1 MSSNSITSK
10 IFGKEAKRPS
20 APSPTPSIS
29 KETAKRPGLPTPVPS
44 HSLGD
49 DLHMAASHIA
59 TAVGFGGKP
68 TAHKRPEM
76 PPTPSTPSH
85 PSPSRGR
92 DSTGSRDSYF
102 GEEPIT
108 LSSDDICKLPVTN
121 PEVLDTHLHAAG
133 FSAESTKQLEVLAS
147 SHYSEFSASLSS
159 WSSTTIEEAT
169 RRVSMHTTGCHEIAE
184 LQRQV
189 IAKMEAHCSA
199 GKVEI
204 ETLVRYENILR
215 NVAVLVKKYEQ
226 EIIVLREQVK
236 KGQGDIEKH
245 NEARAQA
252 KIEFEL
258 EIERTRTEE
267 RKRMVTRFS
276 KWVMS
281 MWGMRIEAMTAE
293 FHSMVKKY
301 AVMEE
306 FQKVN
311 WEAVETVTE
320 TETITETE
328 KIKASAT
335 ATITQ
340 TINGSTNGATNGAAH
355 LLNGTAHALTNGV
368 PRPKSSK

>member
-68 TAHKRPEM
+68 TVPKRPEM

-92 DSTGSRDSYF
+92 DSTDSRDSYF

-108 LSSDDICKLPVTN
+108 LSSDDICKLPVTKSES
-121 PEVLDTHLHAAG
+121 PKVLDTHVHPAG
-133 FSAESTKQLEVLAS
+133 FSAESTKQLEILAS

-215 NVAVLVKKYEQ
+215 NVAVLVKKYER
-226 EIIVLREQVK
+226 EIIVLQEQVK
-236 KGQGDIEKH
+236 KGQGEIEKN
-245 NEARAQA
+245 NE
-252 KIEFEL
+252 
-258 EIERTRTEE
+258 
-267 RKRMVTRFS
+267 RFS

-340 TINGSTNGATNGAAH
+340 STNGSTNGAANGAAH
-355 LLNGTAHALTNGV
+355 LLNGATHALTNGV
-368 PRPKSSK
+368 RPKSSK